1 MKRAYPFLALLAV
14 GCGGN
19 NTGSPTPG
27 LYSDNARNSR
37 EREEMVANASKT
49 ITKGEAAKVVLAS
62 NEFGAKLLNE
72 IGTDKNV
79 LISPISIA
87 TALTIAMNG
96 ASGTT
101 LDEMKKGLGLERISM
116 DQINVAHASLRTL
129 LGDETGQLKIAN
141 SIWSRKGVIFE
152 DSFLKDNTA
161 FFNAKVADLDF
172 AAPESSGI
180 INDWVKRATD
190 GKIAEIVDKSIPVE
204 TVMYMINA
212 VSFDAKWKEPFWE
225 KGTEPL
231 PFTLSDSKVV
241 SSPMMARTK
250 ATEHGTTKEG
260 DTWIRLPYEGGHFE
274 MVAMMPRTGGN
285 VKQTFSRMIS
295 VLTATGKTELVA
307 LSFPKFRLSQESALV
322 ALLRK
327 LGIREAFTPQA
338 NFVRLRAGKDVMISE
353 VKHKTFIDVS
363 EAGTKAAAA
372 TSSMAT
378 GSPSESVSIRFDRPF
393 AYAIRETKSGQI
405 IFLGVLADP
414 TAN

>member
-14 GCGGN
+14 SCGGN

-116 DQINVAHASLRTL
+116 DQINIAHASLRTL

-152 DSFLKDNTA
+152 DSFMKDNTA
-161 FFNAKVADLDF
+161 FFNAQIADLDF

-180 INDWVKRATD
+180 INDWVKTATD
-190 GKIAEIVDKSIPVE
+190 GKIAEIVSKPIPGDVDI
-204 TVMYMINA
+204 YLINA
-212 VSFDAKWKEPFWE
+212 VSFDAKWKDSFDPQLTRKGPFALADGKQIE
-225 KGTEPL
+225 TDFMSRDDEIANGE
-231 PFTLSDSKVV
+231 S
-241 SSPMMARTK
+241 
-250 ATEHGTTKEG
+250 KEG
-260 DTWIRLPYEGGHFE
+260 DEWVRLPYANDRFE
-274 MVAMMPRTGGN
+274 LIAVLPGSGRTTKQAISKVDEYSKAGPRAGRVLIKLPKFKANYTSELVPYLQKLG
-285 VKQTFSRMIS
+285 VKQAFS
-295 VLTATGKTELVA
+295 GN
-307 LSFPKFRLSQESALV
+307 
-322 ALLRK
+322 
-327 LGIREAFTPQA
+327 A
-338 NFVRLRAGKDVMISE
+338 NFARLAKGVFISK
-353 VKHKTFIDVS
+353 VAHKTFIDVF
-363 EAGTKAAAA
+363 EEGTSAAAA
-372 TSSMAT
+372 TALSNGRSNNNSLREITFNRA
-378 GSPSESVSIRFDRPF
+378 F